1 MISSEISQWINDY
14 LHVSL
19 DTEEYVEVRNFMILW
34 NLFEAR
40 LFKHDFRKYKSN
52 IQNIHLASDLIDTT
66 LQYLQNRYIT
76 NGSTNEQFKRLRLR
90 SNNDSPSIQRVL
102 LGLTNNSNDTI
113 KTIITII
120 YRYRNNLFHGEKT
133 IASLPRQKDNFV
145 HANKFLIACLEANKW
160 AKFLIV
166 TNFAKKVN
174 L

>member
-102 LGLTNNSNDTI
+102 LGLTNNSKDT
-113 KTIITII
+113 
-120 YRYRNNLFHGEKT
+120 YRNHLFHGEKT

-145 HANKFLIACLEANKW
+145 HANKFLIACLEANK
-160 AKFLIV
+160 
-166 TNFAKKVN
+166 
-174 L
+174 